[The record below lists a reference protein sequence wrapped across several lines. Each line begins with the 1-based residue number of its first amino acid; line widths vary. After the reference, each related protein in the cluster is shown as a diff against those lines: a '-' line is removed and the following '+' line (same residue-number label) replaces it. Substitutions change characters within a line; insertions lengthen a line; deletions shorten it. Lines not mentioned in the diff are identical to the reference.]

1 VCRAVWRLGAEVRV
15 AATMDEFLKRRWP
28 WRDAPELC
36 PGFAA
41 LGQKGE
47 DEILLS
53 WARSVVPSNPV
64 GVFADIGANDGL
76 TYSNTRR
83 LLELGWRGVFVE
95 PVAAMDPS
103 GFLDQAQRAGRLE
116 IVRKAVVGAGHQ
128 GDTIRMILS
137 DDPMLSTT
145 SSEWAELRH
154 DKGEARRTVEVPV
167 VAIDRVV
174 RDAAA
179 MRAGDAAS
187 MLVVSI
193 DVEGQS
199 VSLLSSLLAAG
210 LPSFDHTA
218 IVVEHWDHMGKPQY
232 ADAVTLAFEHGF
244 VPIAANV
251 ENTVIARS
259 LA

>member
-1 VCRAVWRLGAEVRV
+1 MVRNV
-15 AATMDEFLKRRWP
+15 EEFLNRRWP

-36 PGFAA
+36 PGFKA

-53 WARSVVPSNPV
+53 WARSTVPSNPV
-64 GVFADIGANDGL
+64 GVFVDIGANDGL

-83 LLELGWRGVFVE
+83 LLESGWRGVFVE

-103 GFLDQAQRAGRLE
+103 GFLEQAQLEGRLQ
-116 IVRKAVVGAGHQ
+116 IVRKAVVSAGHS
-128 GDTIRMILS
+128 GETIRMILS

-154 DKGEARRTVEVPV
+154 DKGEPRRTVEVPV
-167 VAIDRVV
+167 VSIDLVV

-179 MRAGDAAS
+179 MRAADAAS
-187 MLVVSI
+187 ILVVSI

-199 VSLLSSLLAAG
+199 VSLLASLLAAG
-210 LPSFDHTA
+210 LPKVDHTA
-218 IVVEHWDHMGKPQY
+218 IVVEHWDHLGKPQY
-232 ADAVTLAFEHGF
+232 AQAITLAFENGF

-251 ENTVIARS
+251 ENTVMARS